1 MDRNSI
7 VGFTLI
13 ALILIGYTY
22 FTAPTEAEKQKYQRT
37 RDSIAQVE
45 LLKQQEVEQVISEKG
60 TSASNQNT
68 EVVSSIQEEIASL
81 PDSAKTKK
89 LNDAFGDFGEAALGN
104 DENIVLENDK
114 IILTLSNKGGKPV
127 SVELK
132 EYKTY
137 SGEPL
142 TLFDKDSSKFNF
154 NFFYQ
159 NRLINTDE
167 LYFESSETSVS
178 ITGDQDKSVSL
189 KLFAGSPNKYIE
201 FIYGLKGND
210 YMIDFDVKL
219 VGLEEVLVKNN
230 NELAFNWNLKA
241 PSKEKGKEPQYA
253 ATTVFY
259 KYVDDE
265 VDYISETSDDKQE
278 LEASTK
284 WVSFK
289 QQFFSASV
297 IADKSFDKVNGML
310 ETKKLEGSKKYTK
323 FLAADLTLVFERELD
338 PSFGMQFYF
347 GPNHYQTLD
356 AYNLKLEEQI
366 DLGWGIFGWV
376 NEYLIIE
383 VFNFLDGFNLN
394 YGIII
399 LLLTVFIKMLLSP
412 LTYKNYLSSAKTR
425 VLKPEIDELNA
436 KFRDGDAMKKQ
447 QATMSLYRQ
456 AGVNPMA
463 GCVPMILQ
471 FPILIAMYRFFP
483 ASIELR
489 QESFLWADDL
499 SSYDSIF
506 DLGFSIPFYGDH
518 VSLFTI
524 LMAISTM
531 LYTKY
536 NSQTASMGGGMQA
549 QQMKIMM
556 YIMPIFFLGF
566 FNNFSAGL
574 SYYYFLANV
583 ISMVQQWVIKKF
595 FIDEDAIHRKIQEN
609 KKKPKA
615 QKKSKFQQRLE
626 DMAKQRGYNP
636 PKK

>member
-241 PSKEKGKEPQYA
+241 PSKEKVKEPQYA
-253 ATTVFY
+253 ATTVLY

-297 IADKSFDKVNGML
+297 FADKSFDKVNGML

-347 GPNHYQTLD
+347 GPNHYQ
-356 AYNLKLEEQI
+356 
-366 DLGWGIFGWV
+366 
-376 NEYLIIE
+376 
-383 VFNFLDGFNLN
+383 N
-394 YGIII
+394 YI
-399 LLLTVFIKMLLSP
+399 VV
-412 LTYKNYLSSAKTR
+412 
-425 VLKPEIDELNA
+425 VLCLA
-436 KFRDGDAMKKQ
+436 KFYQDFH
-447 QATMSLYRQ
+447 L
-456 AGVNPMA
+456 
-463 GCVPMILQ
+463 
-471 FPILIAMYRFFP
+471 
-483 ASIELR
+483 
-489 QESFLWADDL
+489 
-499 SSYDSIF
+499 
-506 DLGFSIPFYGDH
+506 
-518 VSLFTI
+518 LF
-524 LMAISTM
+524 
-531 LYTKY
+531 
-536 NSQTASMGGGMQA
+536 
-549 QQMKIMM
+549 
-556 YIMPIFFLGF
+556 
-566 FNNFSAGL
+566 
-574 SYYYFLANV
+574 
-583 ISMVQQWVIKKF
+583 
-595 FIDEDAIHRKIQEN
+595 
-609 KKKPKA
+609 
-615 QKKSKFQQRLE
+615 
-626 DMAKQRGYNP
+626 
-636 PKK
+636 